1 MSSDRSAAL
10 PASRDRPA
18 DSDGLPKGEWARTVE
33 EGGYE
38 LHVDGMPSPL
48 VPSVVMAAVLVATLL
63 LCAAWWDRIPE
74 QVAAHTD
81 ADGQVTR

>member
-18 DSDGLPKGEWARTVE
+18 DSDGLPKCEWARTVE

-38 LHVDGMPSPL
+38 PVSYTHL
-48 VPSVVMAAVLVATLL
+48 TLPTK
-63 LCAAWWDRIPE
+63 A
-74 QVAAHTD
+74 
-81 ADGQVTR
+81 